1 MKFLKSVTKTMKE
14 TRWPTKKEA
23 VQDTTTVIM
32 TSVFFAV
39 FFAVIDFGVQAI
51 LKLLV

>member
-1 MKFLKSVTKTMKE
+1 MKFFRSVIKTMKE

-39 FFAVIDFGVQAI
+39 FFAIVDYGVQAI
-51 LKLLV
+51 IKLLV